1 LPTSRF
7 DDIEGFHSGER
18 SASLRHDEMTVT
30 NSGTARNQRGARKAK
45 GKGPTLSL
53 SEQAYIA
60 IKDRIITLFFA
71 PGQYLNEASI
81 CEQLGMGRTPVHQ
94 ALQRLQADGLV
105 DIVPRKGVIIQPD
118 SMGQVL
124 EILDARLVV
133 EPEIAAR
140 AAEHHR
146 SEDVADIRALLDHHR
161 DDPHG
166 GGRIDSFV
174 ECDRAFHNKLSDLSQ
189 SRILGEFAKSL
200 HERSTRAWYLHLWQ
214 TLDTEASDRQHR
226 AVLAAIEARDPAA
239 AAAAMREHLAAL
251 RDKVVHLQRQAP
263 RRAPAAQ
270 PR

>member
-1 LPTSRF
+1 MTATS
-7 DDIEGFHSGER
+7 SQ
-18 SASLRHDEMTVT
+18 
-30 NSGTARNQRGARKAK
+30 TAQKRRPGRKGRGKD
-45 GKGPTLSL
+45 GTLSL

-94 ALQRLQADGLV
+94 ALQRLQAEGLV

-124 EILDARLVV
+124 DILDARLVV

-140 AAEHHR
+140 AAERR
-146 SEDVADIRALLDHHR
+146 SLEDVAEIRALLDHHR

-166 GGRIDSFV
+166 GGRIDAFV
-174 ECDRAFHNKLSDLSQ
+174 ECDRAFHNKISDMAQ
-189 SRILGEFAKSL
+189 SRILGEFAKAL

-226 AVLAAIEARDPAA
+226 AVLDAIEAQNSLAA
-239 AAAAMREHLAAL
+239 SAAMREHLLVL
-251 RDKVVHLQRQAP
+251 RDRVAHLQQQAP
-263 RRAPAAQ
+263 KRAPAG
-270 PR
+270 RVR